1 METNQQ
7 EQTRWRTAI
16 IALAVLTVAM
26 AASLFVTT
34 TPADARSTDYQNT
47 TQADKGDDAES
58 DPWTRF
64 CLATAEAE
72 DFAACEAADVKDDGR
87 TTMQFAATDV
97 RTRDH
102 HGPTNWFCPAGTV
115 ATAFEMPIYDEP
127 GLFVVGYETVWF
139 CIDANN
145 QPVG

>member
-7 EQTRWRTAI
+7 EQTRGRKAI
-16 IALAVLTVAM
+16 IAIAVLAVAM

-34 TPADARSTDYQNT
+34 TSADARPTDYQNT
-47 TQADKGDDAES
+47 TQTDKGGEAES
-58 DPWTRF
+58 DPWTTF

-72 DFAACEAADVKDDGR
+72 DFAACEAAGAKDDGR
-87 TTMQFAATDV
+87 TASQLAVKDV
-97 RTRDH
+97 RTRAH
-102 HGPTNWFCPAGTV
+102 HGPTNWFCPVGTV
-115 ATAFEMPIYDEP
+115 ATAFEMPIYDVP

-139 CIDANN
+139 CIDANT